1 MSSRVTQIKTHFWE
15 YVRAVVLLAVMI
27 GVFVG
32 IRSIGVERLQA
43 IVERA
48 GVFGPLAYVWLRAI
62 ATVFA
67 PFSSGPLQMA
77 SGALFGFF
85 PAVVYS
91 VIGSTIGYS
100 FSFWIARY
108 FGRRVVERLVGS
120 NIERVDHYID
130 RLGSLAGLATARLAL
145 YFAYDF
151 IAYAAGL
158 SRVKFARFFAISLVL
173 GIIPTAAT
181 IAFGLVAT
189 GGVDWSALLPA

>member
-1 MSSRVTQIKTHFWE
+1 MSSYATQKKSRLWDT
-15 YVRAVVLLAVMI
+15 VRLLVLLVVMG

-32 IRSIGVERLQA
+32 IRSIGVERLQT
-43 IVERA
+43 IIDRA
-48 GVFGPLAYVWLRAI
+48 GVFGPVAYVWLRAV

-91 VIGSTIGYS
+91 VIGSTLGYS
-100 FSFWIARY
+100 LSFWIARRY
-108 FGRRVVERLVGS
+108 GRRMVERLVGD
-120 NIERVDHYID
+120 NIERVDGYIG
-130 RLGSLAGLATARLAL
+130 RLGSLGGLVTARLVF

-158 SRVKFARFFAISLVL
+158 SPVKFARFFAVSLVL
-173 GIIPTAAT
+173 GVIPTALT
-181 IAFGLVAT
+181 IAFGLAAT
-189 GGVDWSALLPA
+189 GGVPFIP